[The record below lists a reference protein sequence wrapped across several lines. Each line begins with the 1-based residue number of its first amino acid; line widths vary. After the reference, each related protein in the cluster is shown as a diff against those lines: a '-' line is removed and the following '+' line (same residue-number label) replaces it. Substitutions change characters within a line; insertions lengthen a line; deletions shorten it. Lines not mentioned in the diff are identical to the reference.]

1 MVLLPPR
8 VQRPALA
15 TALALA
21 AVATAAAAPFR
32 IDSSAPGAR
41 PYDGTAGLSGGGATS
56 KLLPSYSAGPRDE
69 IFDALFKP
77 NHIASLNLLKIEC
90 APGPRP
96 AASTSTPTPPAG

>member
-1 MVLLPPR
+1 ML
-8 VQRPALA
+8 ALA
-15 TALALA
+15 TALAA
-21 AVATAAAAPFR
+21 ATPAAAAPFR

-69 IFDALFKP
+69 ILDALFKP

-90 APGPRP
+90 APGPQPQHPPRSQP
-96 AASTSTPTPPAG
+96 PTRRCRAVCL